1 MHGEY
6 SHNCHRRIILV
17 YSFHTWR
24 SDVEATTILNTS
36 AFTMSSRANE
46 TALFSDVSLL
56 STLNLRASPFVGR
69 AFERS
74 GKFRLKQMLGGNH
87 FREWIEFHK
96 NTVKFCCTRLHS
108 SRNSYFLLY
117 ANNFIKWSCTLHKLL
132 GGILLL
138 LLQRQCFPIYS
149 CSNSKFKVAL
159 RMLRQKSDLRC

>member
-74 GKFRLKQMLGGNH
+74 GIVPFSPLS
-87 FREWIEFHK
+87 F
-96 NTVKFCCTRLHS
+96 S
-108 SRNSYFLLY
+108 
-117 ANNFIKWSCTLHKLL
+117 
-132 GGILLL
+132 
-138 LLQRQCFPIYS
+138 FPES
-149 CSNSKFKVAL
+149 GKA
-159 RMLRQKSDLRC
+159 RKS

>member
-108 SRNSYFLLY
+108 SR
-117 ANNFIKWSCTLHKLL
+117 LL